1 MLWRTQQTPGGC
13 GLGCAIRLGDRGMPG
28 GFGGNASASRKEEAR
43 LESVIAPGAEDKA

>member
-13 GLGCAIRLGDRGMPG
+13 GLGCAIRLGDRG

-43 LESVIAPGAEDKA
+43 LENVIAPGAEDKA